1 MPRPRELRRRIAELR
16 AACDAIGVTARTPAA
31 PRVSDVR
38 PMRRYVET
46 LRAIREARGE
56 VCEACGEWTRYAH
69 HVNPVS
75 ATGIASALVWHA
87 ANLLLLCDDCHAL
100 MHPGVRGY
108 PWLQARRGRLRDLGS
123 M

>member
-1 MPRPRELRRRIAELR
+1 MPLQRRRAQIAQLAR
-16 AACDAIGVTARTPAA
+16 ACDAIGVKARDPA
-31 PRVSDVR
+31 PRIAPTMT
-38 PMRRYVET
+38 PMRRYIET
-46 LRAIREARGE
+46 LKSIRAERGE
-56 VCEACGEWTRYAH
+56 VCEACGAWTRYAH

-87 ANLLLLCDDCHAL
+87 ANLMLLCDDCHAL

-108 PWLQARRGRLRDLGS
+108 PWFQAGRGRLRDLAS

>member
-1 MPRPRELRRRIAELR
+1 
-16 AACDAIGVTARTPAA
+16 
-31 PRVSDVR
+31 
-38 PMRRYVET
+38 MRRYIET
-46 LRAIREARGE
+46 LRAIRAERGE
-56 VCEACGEWTRYAH
+56 FCEACGEPTRYAH

-108 PWLQARRGRLRDLGS
+108 PWFQARRGRMLDLVS